1 MSLRFTVGVTGHRLN
16 QLAEAD
22 RGRIASEIAR
32 DIEQIAAA
40 ATEAVGSVAFTLAS
54 AVAEGADR
62 YAADAALKRGWRLVC
77 PLPFEIPRYEQD
89 FPDPASVAE
98 FQSYLKRAAWVRPA
112 DPASVEAL
120 DFAGGAAPYAAVG
133 HMLVAE
139 ADLMI
144 AVWNGEPPKGPGGTA
159 EVGALALM
167 AGKPVIWIPTKEA
180 RAGRLILPEKLPRR
194 GSKLRKVI
202 DALSERFDP
211 LPKPDA
217 LRVAA

>member
-22 RGRIASEIAR
+22 RGRIATEIAR
-32 DIEQIAAA
+32 TIDQIAAA
-40 ATEAVGSVAFTLAS
+40 ATEAAGTVAFTLAS
-54 AVAEGADR
+54 AIAEGADR
-62 YAADAALKRGWRLVC
+62 YAADAALQLGWRLVC

-89 FPDPASVAE
+89 FGDPASVAA

-139 ADLMI
+139 ADVMI
-144 AVWNGEPPKGPGGTA
+144 AVWNGQPPKGPGGTA

-167 AGKPVIWIPTKEA
+167 AGKPVIWISTTDA
-180 RAGRLILPEKLPRR
+180 RAARLILPEKLPRR
-194 GSKLRKVI
+194 GSKLRKVV
-202 DALSERFDP
+202 DGLAQRFDT
-211 LPKPDA
+211 LPRPDA
-217 LRVAA
+217 LCVAG